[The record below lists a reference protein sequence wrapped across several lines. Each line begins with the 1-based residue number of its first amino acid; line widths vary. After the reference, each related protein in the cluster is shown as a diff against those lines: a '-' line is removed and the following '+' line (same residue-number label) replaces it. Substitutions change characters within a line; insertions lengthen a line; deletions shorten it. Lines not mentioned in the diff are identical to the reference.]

1 MHNDTQNQA
10 LSSEENNEEMIETL
24 YQPVSSEFFEKCKK
38 IKLVVFDVDGVFSD
52 GQIYLGNNN
61 EELKAFNTKDGY
73 GVKALARCGV
83 MVGVITGRKS
93 AIVEQRMRALNVRHL
108 LQGREDKHKALAE
121 LMRITG
127 YQSHQIASVGDDM
140 PDMEMFPF
148 SSVKVATLD
157 AHPLIKTKANYI
169 TTLGGGKGAVREVC
183 DLFLQA
189 KGKLEMVHGA
199 SI

>member
-1 MHNDTQNQA
+1 MN
-10 LSSEENNEEMIETL
+10 SEININESIVETL
-24 YQPVSSEFFEKCKK
+24 YQPVSAEFFEMCKN

-73 GVKALARCGV
+73 GVKALGKCGI

-93 AIVEQRMRALNVRHL
+93 NIVEQRMRSLNVRHL

-127 YQSHQIASVGDDM
+127 YLPHQIASVGDDM
-140 PDMEMFPF
+140 PDLEMFGF
-148 SSVKVATLD
+148 SDVKIAIQD
-157 AHPLIKTKANYI
+157 AHPLVKMEANYI
-169 TTLGGGKGAVREVC
+169 TSLCGGKGAVREIC

-189 KGKLEMVHGA
+189 KGKLNIIHGA